1 MEEPCFKFDEVS
13 RDYFVR
19 LGQYSMVGK
28 KDVELK
34 HFDLCLVTSLTIC
47 GCGQVTKWF
56 NFPMIVQNQNSD

>member
-19 LGQYSMVGK
+19 LGQNGMVGK

-34 HFDLCLVTSLTIC
+34 HGLAS
-47 GCGQVTKWF
+47 Q
-56 NFPMIVQNQNSD
+56 